1 MKLKNKDLLTG
12 KAYINGEWVGG
23 SKTFEVTNPSTG
35 EVVAE
40 VTDCDED
47 LVNKAIDAAHE
58 AFPAWASKTAAE
70 RSKIL
75 KKFYQL
81 VMDNKDDLGAIMTA
95 EQGKPLQEA
104 IGEVAYGAAFVE
116 WFAEEGKRA
125 YGDIIP
131 SPIEGARIT
140 TIKQPVGVTAM
151 ITPWNFPS
159 AMLTRKMPPA
169 LAVGCTVVAKPAA
182 ETPLSAT
189 ALGVLA
195 EEAGFPKGVF
205 NVVPTSDS
213 KAAGQAMCDSEKVR
227 KLSFTGST
235 QVGRILMEQCA
246 PTIKKLSLELGGNA
260 PFIVFD
266 DADIDLA
273 VDGLIAGKFR
283 NCGQVCIAPNR
294 VYVQDSVHDEFVE
307 KLVARVKGVT
317 AGDGF
322 DEDSNIGPLINQEGF
337 DKVEEHVKD
346 ALDKGAKLEIG
357 GQPHEK
363 GGLFY
368 EPTVLTNMDHDMLVA
383 EDETFGPVAAI
394 FKFKD
399 EDDVIQKANDT
410 IYGLASY
417 FYAKDLARVWK
428 VAEALE
434 YGMVGVNSGRIS
446 TEVAPFGGVKQ
457 SGLGREGSKYGIDEF
472 LETKFILM
480 GGLA

>member
-1 MKLKNKDLLTG
+1 MNLENKNLLQP
-12 KAYINGEWVGG
+12 KAYINGDWVGG
-23 SKTFEVTNPSTG
+23 DKTFEVKNPSTG

-40 VTDCDED
+40 VTDCDAA
-47 LVNKAIDAAHE
+47 LTKKAIDAAYE
-58 AFPAWASKTAAE
+58 AFPEWAAKTAAE

-81 VMDNKDDLGAIMTA
+81 IMDNKDDLGAIMTA
-95 EQGKPLQEA
+95 EQGKPLKEA

-125 YGDIIP
+125 YGDLIP
-131 SPIEGARIT
+131 SPFENARILT
-140 TIKQPVGVTAM
+140 LKQPVGVTAM

-169 LAVGCTVVAKPAA
+169 LAVGCTVVAKPA
-182 ETPLSAT
+182 EDTPLSAT
-189 ALGVLA
+189 ALAVLA
-195 EEAGFPKGVF
+195 EEAGFPKGVI
-205 NVVPTSDS
+205 NIVPTSNS
-213 KAAGQAMCDSEKVR
+213 KSVGQVMCESDKVR

-246 PTIKKLSLELGGNA
+246 PSVKKLSLELGGNA

-266 DADIDLA
+266 DADLDLA

-294 VYVQDSVHDEFVE
+294 IYVQESVHDNFVK
-307 KLVARVKGVT
+307 KLVAKVQKIDV
-317 AGDGF
+317 GDGF
-322 DEDSNIGPLINQEGF
+322 ENCSDIGPLINQAGF

-346 ALDKGAKLEIG
+346 ALEKGANLEVG
-357 GQPHEK
+357 GEPHAR

-368 EPTVLTNMDHDMLVA
+368 QPTVLTNMSNDMLVA
-383 EDETFGPVAAI
+383 KDETFGPVAAI
-394 FKFKD
+394 FIFKD

-417 FYAKDLARVWK
+417 FYAKDLARVWN
-428 VAEALE
+428 VSEALE

-446 TEVAPFGGVKQ
+446 TEVAPFGGIKQ

-472 LETKFILM
+472 LETKFVLM
-480 GGLA
+480 GGLE